1 MPKIFGTPQPYT
13 CRHSYM
19 HTHRYTD
26 VQWHWHTYIV
36 TQRFMH
42 VCLYTKTHTYTYT
55 DVACSVWNKA
65 SLLDNDWLKFLW
77 TDWLENLS
85 DNFTLKQIVKRTV
98 QSEKSWVSLTGFKTY
113 FEHWHVINCY
123 FKSTFYVKI
132 GQNCYFKHEI
142 WGYGYLKAILG
153 WN

>member
-1 MPKIFGTPQPYT
+1 
-13 CRHSYM
+13 
-19 HTHRYTD
+19 
-26 VQWHWHTYIV
+26 
-36 TQRFMH
+36 MH
-42 VCLYTKTHTYTYT
+42 VCLYTQTHTYTYT
-55 DVACSVWNKA
+55 DVACSVQNKA

-113 FEHWHVINCY
+113 FKHWHVINCY

-142 WGYGYLKAILG
+142 
-153 WN
+153 